1 MAKYINDSGDYFDEE
16 EINQFAQ
23 DQDTTFEDVIGR
35 NNLVPVE
42 ETDQEE
48 DPGKPKKKSTNKQKA
63 VVSQKQQ
70 PINGFGK
77 IPENPLGAANIPT
90 TVSSVK
96 PKPKAKPV
104 EQPSLWDDAIGLAKS
119 LFPDSEEDNNGKLTY
134 YEQTP
139 IKVQQQTFNQD
150 SKDAMNATGKFEFL
164 KDYKPED
171 RALFVSK
178 LLPKD

>member
-1 MAKYINDSGDYFDEE
+1 MDSP
-16 EINQFAQ
+16 IQH
-23 DQDTTFEDVIGR
+23 
-35 NNLVPVE
+35 
-42 ETDQEE
+42 
-48 DPGKPKKKSTNKQKA
+48 KPKKKSTTKQKA
-63 VVSQKQQ
+63 VVTQKQQ
-70 PINGFGK
+70 PIIGFGK
-77 IPENPLGAANIPT
+77 IPENPFGAANIPT
-90 TVSSVK
+90 TVNVTK
-96 PKPKAKPV
+96 PKPKAKPA
-104 EQPSLWDDAIGLAKS
+104 EQPSLWDNAMDFAKS

-178 LLPKD
+178 LLPN